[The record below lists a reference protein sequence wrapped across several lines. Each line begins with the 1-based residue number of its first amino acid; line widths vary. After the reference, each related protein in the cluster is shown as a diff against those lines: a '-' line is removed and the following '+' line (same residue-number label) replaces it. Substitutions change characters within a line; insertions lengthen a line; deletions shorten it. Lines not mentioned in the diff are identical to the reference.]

1 MIHVIKGLVLIF
13 SNLVAYED
21 LKGLGISNCSPNG
34 KQLFIKQFIV
44 PTLEAGL
51 IERAHPEN
59 PHHPSAEI
67 LSEGVGIGGAE
78 AVEGRDTITRDN
90 SA

>member
-13 SNLVAYED
+13 SGPVAYED
-21 LKGLGISNCSPNG
+21 LKGLRISNCSPNS
-34 KQLFIKQFIV
+34 KQLFIKQFMV

-59 PHHPSAEI
+59 PHHPQQKYYLRE
-67 LSEGVGIGGAE
+67 LGLVVLKLLKEE
-78 AVEGRDTITRDN
+78 KR
-90 SA
+90 